1 MILGKYQFC
10 DLKRRIKLDQ
20 EQRVKEIMARDSDY
34 GAFMEKFVLQPSS
47 SSQELPLSG
56 LTFAVKDIFD
66 VDGYITGFGNPEWAR
81 THSAATS
88 TAVAVLAVL
97 KAGATCVGTAVMDEM
112 AYREVNTLSHT
123 KIANDNEDVSTTA
136 DPIP

>member
-1 MILGKYQFC
+1 
-10 DLKRRIKLDQ
+10 
-20 EQRVKEIMARDSDY
+20 MARDSDY
-34 GAFMEKFVLQPSS
+34 GAFMEKFILQPSS

-66 VDGYITGFGNPEWAR
+66 VDGYITGFGNPDWAR

-97 KAGATCVGTAVMDEM
+97 KAGATCVGKAVMDEM

-123 KIANDNEDVSTTA
+123 KITKDNEDDVSTTA